1 MRRNRNPGFNT
12 RAIHFGYDASEEK
25 GAVTPPVHFSTTFE
39 FENVE
44 EAALAAV
51 GQGEAFI
58 YGRTRNPTQE
68 LLESRLADL
77 EGGEAAMAA
86 GSGMAAISSLFWS
99 LLSQGDELVAHTT
112 LYGNTHALVA
122 EGLPRFG
129 VTVKRVDLAD
139 PAAVEAGITDKTRL
153 VFFETPANPDLAIV
167 DVQAVSEVAKAHGA
181 LTVVDNTFASPALQ
195 RPIERGAD
203 AVVHSMT
210 KFLGG
215 HSDVIAGALIGPD
228 EVVTQTR
235 RHGLR
240 YLTGGALAPLSAFMV
255 LRGLKTLGVRVERQ
269 SRNAMAVAR
278 FLEGH
283 PKIAKV
289 LYPGLESHPRHAV
302 AKAQMSD
309 FGGLLAFE
317 LKGGAEEGRR
327 FMNALKLASRAVS
340 LGGCETLVQHPASM
354 THATYSAED
363 LARAGLTDGL
373 IRASI
378 GLEDE
383 EDILEDFEA
392 ALG

>member
-1 MRRNRNPGFNT
+1 MRRNRSPGFNT
-12 RAIHFGYDASEEK
+12 RAIHFGYDASEEQ
-25 GAVTPPVHFSTTFE
+25 GAVTPPVHFSSTFA

-77 EGGEAAMAA
+77 EGGDAAMAA

-99 LLSQGDELVAHTT
+99 LLNQGDELVAHTT

-139 PAAVEAGITDKTRL
+139 PAAVEAGITEKTRL

-167 DVQAVSEVAKAHGA
+167 DVRAVSEVAKAQGA

-195 RPIERGAD
+195 RPIECGAD

-215 HSDVIAGALIGPD
+215 HSDVIAGALIGPE

-240 YLTGGALAPLSAFMV
+240 YLTGGALAPLSAFLV

-269 SRNAMAVAR
+269 SRNAMALAR

-283 PKIAKV
+283 PKVARV
-289 LYPGLESHPRHAV
+289 LYPGLESHPGHAV

-317 LKGGAEEGRR
+317 LKGGADAGRH

-340 LGGCETLVQHPASM
+340 LGGCETLVQHPTSM

-363 LARAGLTDGL
+363 LARAGLTHGL

>member
-1 MRRNRNPGFNT
+1 MRRNRSPGFNT
-12 RAIHFGYDASEEK
+12 RAIHFGYDASEEQ
-25 GAVTPPVHFSTTFE
+25 GAVTPPVHFSSTFA

-77 EGGEAAMAA
+77 EGGDAAMAA

-99 LLSQGDELVAHTT
+99 LLNQGDELVAHTT

-139 PAAVEAGITDKTRL
+139 PAAVEAGITEKTRL

-167 DVQAVSEVAKAHGA
+167 DVRAVSEVAKAQGA

-195 RPIERGAD
+195 RPIECGAD

-215 HSDVIAGALIGPD
+215 HSDVIAGALIGPE

-240 YLTGGALAPLSAFMV
+240 YLTGGALAPLSAFLV

-283 PKIAKV
+283 PKVARV
-289 LYPGLESHPRHAV
+289 LYPGLESHPGHAV

-317 LKGGAEEGRR
+317 LKGGADAGRH

-363 LARAGLTDGL
+363 LARAGLTNGL

>member
-1 MRRNRNPGFNT
+1 MRRNRSPGFNT
-12 RAIHFGYDASEEK
+12 RAIHFGYDASEEQ
-25 GAVTPPVHFSTTFE
+25 GAVTPPVHFSSTFA

-77 EGGEAAMAA
+77 EGGDAAMAA

-99 LLSQGDELVAHTT
+99 LLNQGDELVAHTT

-139 PAAVEAGITDKTRL
+139 PAAVEAGITEKTRL

-167 DVQAVSEVAKAHGA
+167 DVRAVSEVAKAHGA

-195 RPIERGAD
+195 RPIECGAD

-215 HSDVIAGALIGPD
+215 HSDVIAGALIGPE

-240 YLTGGALAPLSAFMV
+240 YLTGGALAPLSAFLV

-269 SRNAMAVAR
+269 SRNAMALAR

-283 PKIAKV
+283 PKVARV
-289 LYPGLESHPRHAV
+289 LYPGLESHPGHAV

-317 LKGGAEEGRR
+317 LKGGADAGRH

-363 LARAGLTDGL
+363 LARAGLTHGL

>member
-1 MRRNRNPGFNT
+1 
-12 RAIHFGYDASEEK
+12 
-25 GAVTPPVHFSTTFE
+25 
-39 FENVE
+39 
-44 EAALAAV
+44 
-51 GQGEAFI
+51 
-58 YGRTRNPTQE
+58 
-68 LLESRLADL
+68 
-77 EGGEAAMAA
+77 MAA

-99 LLSQGDELVAHTT
+99 LLNQGDELVVHTT

-139 PAAVEAGITDKTRL
+139 PAAVEAGITEKTRL

-167 DVQAVSEVAKAHGA
+167 DVRAVSEVAKAHGA

-195 RPIERGAD
+195 RPIECGAD

-215 HSDVIAGALIGPD
+215 HSDVIAGALIGPE

-240 YLTGGALAPLSAFMV
+240 YLTGGALAPLSAFLV

-269 SRNAMAVAR
+269 SRNAMALAR

-283 PKIAKV
+283 PKVARV
-289 LYPGLESHPRHAV
+289 LYPGLESHPGHAV

-317 LKGGAEEGRR
+317 LKGGADAGRH

-363 LARAGLTDGL
+363 LARAGLTHGL

>member
-25 GAVTPPVHFSTTFE
+25 GAVTPPVHFSSTFA

-44 EAALAAV
+44 DASLAAA

-167 DVQAVSEVAKAHGA
+167 DVRAVSEVAKAHGA

-327 FMNALKLASRAVS
+327 FMNALKLSSRAVS

-378 GLEDE
+378 GLEDV